1 MATKRNVA
9 AVDAN
14 IRIIRLIRTKMALK
28 LVRHRKT
35 RPGQI
40 QLWPMEQKEAAEK
53 EADVDDVMPQMH
65 RTKAMGTT
73 QSLALA
79 SSHQAKAED
88 VEVQARV
95 QVRTYQPTTNFQGQR
110 LGIQTEKD
118 GGVLHLVPQRRRFQ
132 GRSREMCEIA
142 TLPVVFAI

>member
-14 IRIIRLIRTKMALK
+14 IRIIRLILTKMALK
-28 LVRHRKT
+28 LVQHRKT

-40 QLWPMEQKEAAEK
+40 QIPMEQKE
-53 EADVDDVMPQMH
+53 EADVDDVMPQMR

-73 QSLALA
+73 RSRAA
-79 SSHQAKAED
+79 SKHQAKAED
-88 VEVQARV
+88 VEVQAQV